1 MAPSVL
7 FYQREVCGR
16 GGVQVYSQMRLI
28 IVKNR
33 EKSESQPAASLN
45 FYTKGKQK
53 MKSVGFKNVMPLA
66 RK

>member
-28 IVKNR
+28 IVNR
-33 EKSESQPAASLN
+33 EPEPAASLN
-45 FYTKGKQK
+45 FFYTEGKQN
-53 MKSVGFKNVMPLA
+53 MKSCGFKKVIALA